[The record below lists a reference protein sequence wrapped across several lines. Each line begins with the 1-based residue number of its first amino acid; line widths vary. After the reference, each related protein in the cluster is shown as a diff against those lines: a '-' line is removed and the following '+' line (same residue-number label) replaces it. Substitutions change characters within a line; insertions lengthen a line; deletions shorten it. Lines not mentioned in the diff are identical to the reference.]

1 MTDRRDPIEAWLSA
15 DVDLMSPPPGTFE
28 RVHRRARHRKA
39 MKALTAA
46 ACAGVVIA
54 GGVVIPQVVGGL
66 GTNPHPVPAKVRFM
80 KPKPKP
86 PGPAPT
92 VAVPGPRLSMA
103 PGGPPPAAGF
113 QPTSVT
119 FIGTNVGAVL
129 GVAGSCA
136 GRACTAMAATHD
148 YGKTWSEINA
158 PPAGPAGGNDGV
170 SQLRFLDFKQGWAY
184 GPALYST
191 HDGGKSWT
199 AISTHRGRVID
210 LSTVRRRAFAVVGF
224 GCTGAGTNYAA
235 GCTHFTLFSAAA
247 SSDEWY
253 AVRGASGA
261 GLAVAGALQ
270 LTSARGYLLA
280 GGQLYAGPVRKGAWR
295 RVSAASVPGCIRPGA
310 SGPQLIA
317 PAPAASELFLVCLNP
332 ATSMLTLYRSPS
344 TGSSWQRRG
353 VVQAAGIAQ
362 SLAVT
367 PSGSLVLATTTGIYR
382 SADGRIWNPVFTKP
396 AGGFSFIG
404 MTTDTQGVAVAASL
418 RRDVYITM
426 DGGRTWQARPIR

>member
-15 DVDLMSPPPGTFE
+15 DVDLMSPPPGAFE

-46 ACAGVVIA
+46 AGAAVVIA
-54 GGVVIPQVVGGL
+54 GGVVIPQVAGVL
-66 GTNPHPVPAKVRFM
+66 GTNNHPVPLKVRTM
-80 KPKPKP
+80 TPAPRP
-86 PGPAPT
+86 TGPAPK
-92 VAVPGPRLSMA
+92 VAIPGPPLSTA
-103 PGGPPPAAGF
+103 PAGPPPAGGF
-113 QPTSVT
+113 EPTSVT
-119 FIGTNVGAVL
+119 FIGTNVGVVL

-136 GRACTAMAATHD
+136 TRSCTAMAATHD
-148 YGKTWSEINA
+148 YGRTWSEMAA
-158 PPAGPAGGNDGV
+158 PPAGPADGKKGV
-170 SQLRFLDFKQGWAY
+170 SQVRFLGYKNGWAY
-184 GPALYST
+184 GPALYAT
-191 HDGGKSWT
+191 HNGGKSWR
-199 AISTHRGRVID
+199 AIFTHGGRVID
-210 LSTVRRRAFAVVGF
+210 LSTVGHRAFAVVGF
-224 GCTGAGTNYAA
+224 GCTGAGARYAT
-235 GCTHFTLFSAAA
+235 GCTRFTLFSAAA
-247 SSDEWY
+247 ASNEWD
-253 AVRGASGA
+253 AVTKASGTGGA
-261 GLAVAGALQ
+261 IAGALQ
-270 LTSARGYLLA
+270 LTGKHGYLLA
-280 GGQLYAGPVRKGAWR
+280 GGRLYAGPVRKGAWH
-295 RVSAASVPGCIRPGA
+295 RVSPARVPGCIRPGA

-317 PAPAASELFLVCLNP
+317 PAPAASELFLVCLNS
-332 ATSMLTLYRSPS
+332 ATSMLTLYQSPS

-382 SADGRIWNPVFTKP
+382 SADGRTWNPVFTRP